1 MTHIFYALLGT
12 VLTTAASS
20 AFLFP
25 KPISINTGLVQVVDA
40 QETKVLNIKLDI
52 GNFPD
57 TYLSIRDM
65 VVALSSAEN
74 DRSHPKMPGAQGP
87 HPQLSSGV
95 RSLDVMEDGYFIG
108 MNGKVMVKA
117 LNGCWE
123 MVWREHNA
131 FGSLI
136 FGFEIPEEYVRNHAI
151 LPKGRLYLSFP
162 VWTKIG
168 LLEAQDMKQRTL
180 ARSKDLIADKVK
192 EFEKMEAT
200 SNPFKKALH
209 FRNALTAVEKH
220 SFIDVSGLASIPT
233 NDGIIYLQ
241 DDLLLSKT
249 GMAFSKDRIYFQ
261 SKHDLLGTASASL
274 VGSQKL

>member
-1 MTHIFYALLGT
+1 MVHILYAFLVVALL
-12 VLTTAASS
+12 TTSS
-20 AFLFP
+20 SGFIFP
-25 KPISINTGLVQVVDA
+25 KPISIKTGLVQVVDA
-40 QETKVLNIKLDI
+40 QETKTLNIKLDI

-65 VVALSSAEN
+65 VVALSSAESKC
-74 DRSHPKMPGAQGP
+74 SHPKMPGAHGP
-87 HPQLSSGV
+87 QPQLSSGV
-95 RSLDVMEDGYFIG
+95 RSLDVLEDGYFIG

-136 FGFEIPEEYVRNHAI
+136 FGFEIPEDYVRNHAS

-168 LLEAQDMKQRTL
+168 LKEAQDMKQRTL
-180 ARSKDLIADKVK
+180 ARTKDLIADKVK
-192 EFEKMEAT
+192 EFEKMDAT
-200 SNPFKKALH
+200 SNPFKKAMH

-220 SFIDVSGLASIPT
+220 SLIDVRGFDSIPT

-241 DDLLLSKT
+241 DDLLLSKA

-261 SKHDLLGTASASL
+261 SKHDLLGTAYVSL
-274 VGSQKL
+274 VTS